1 MVDVISL
8 DLHSG
13 RSMKPISKLR
23 FNSLAGYTRSPTMR
37 LAARELGWFEEAQ
50 EKVLGVLVLDIP
62 DNDYACYVLGR
73 DAKGRFRAVGIDCSI
88 PTAEEAYAR
97 LETKLAEY
105 AQMPPAKF
113 YQGDEVGKP
122 LDFFTPV
129 VNAEKQHSNFCALIS
144 GRGYSPA
151 LDLLA
156 EMMHYF
162 EDADGNFVQQF
173 QSTGFDARLWE
184 LYLYALF
191 TELGYGFNR
200 EHAAPDFHCQG
211 LLGEFFLE
219 ATTVN
224 PSDEAPVLD
233 DSTRQ
238 AYFEHYVP
246 IKFGSA
252 LFTKLKKRYWE
263 LPHVWGYP
271 LVFAVQDFH
280 AHQSMIW
287 SSSALVEY
295 LYGIRQVER
304 KKSDGSTEII
314 SEPVETYMWEG
325 KEIQS
330 GFFLQPD
337 TENISAVLANPS
349 GTISKFNR
357 IGFLAGFGDRD
368 IRMLRKGICY
378 RDALM
383 PQKFVDEVHSPDYR
397 ETWCEGLS
405 VYHNPRANQP
415 LSADAI
421 PGAAHHSSRDGRI
434 LSQLPSFHPIASV
447 TCIVAAT

>member
-1 MVDVISL
+1 MVDAIPL

-23 FNSLAGYTRSPTMR
+23 FDSLAGYTRSPTMR
-37 LAARELGWFEEAQ
+37 LSARELGWFEEAD
-50 EKVLGVLVLDIP
+50 EKVLGVLVLDLP

-73 DAKGRFRAVGIDCSI
+73 DAKGRFRTVWIDCSI
-88 PTAEEAYAR
+88 PTAEKACAR

-105 AQMPPAKF
+105 AQMPPAEF

-129 VNAEKQHSNFCALIS
+129 VEAEKQHPNFRALIS

-151 LDLLA
+151 LGLLA

-224 PSDEAPVLD
+224 PSDIAPALD

-238 AYFEHYVP
+238 AYLEHYVP

-263 LPHVWGYP
+263 LPHVGGYP

-280 AHQSMIW
+280 APRSMIW

-304 KKSDGSTEII
+304 KRADGFAEIV

-325 KEIQS
+325 KEIPA

-357 IGFLAGFGDRD
+357 IGFLSGFGDRD

-383 PQKFVDEVHSPDYR
+383 PQEFADEVHSPDYR

-415 LSADAI
+415 LFADAI

-434 LSQLPSFHPIASV
+434 LSRLPWFHPVASV